1 MLSLHVSDEIVFSTK
16 RNPLSAFA
24 PGNFAVRF
32 KAARFCGMFLTNML
46 VEVFP

>member
-24 PGNFAVRF
+24 PGNFAVSF
-32 KAARFCGMFLTNML
+32 KAAWFCGVLLTNMS